1 MAKDETRRWRGW
13 RTSAGPAP
21 IKGSQPTKRPG
32 TKAKKKNRPKPW
44 FWIKNKRK
52 GQKCE
57 DCGGDIGVGQVI
69 AFSRPSRVRCDT
81 CVRKTGLTVK
91 TSATLAKERRER
103 VEAQLREASG
113 KS

>member
-13 RTSAGPAP
+13 RTSAPSAE

-32 TKAKKKNRPKPW
+32 TRRKKKNKLHPW

-57 DCGGDIGVGQVI
+57 DCGSDIEVGQVV
-69 AFSRPSRVRCDT
+69 AFSRPSKVRCGG
-81 CVRKTGLTVK
+81 CVRKSGLTVK
-91 TSATLAKERRER
+91 TSATLARERRER
-103 VEAQLREASG
+103 VEQQLREAADG
-113 KS
+113 